1 MKFSFRNPKNCFR
14 TSQSQTQRL
23 LPITLSQNKIMTHF
37 WQVKVFL
44 HKLILG
50 WRFVKG
56 TTSKVEFRKC
66 CYKPLQRFILKTFFQ
81 PFMISNCW
89 HFSGKRSISDV
100 WLGSSRQPSPLSGH
114 LHFYHKFAH
123 VVVNKSSHNK
133 FPINNIIHLNH
144 EWNAEAKL
152 QFNSSLR
159 HIFMTSSI
167 CFCWKKSLGS
177 LQNNWQRIIFCQ
189 ISHYKIRAH

>member
-1 MKFSFRNPKNCFR
+1 
-14 TSQSQTQRL
+14 
-23 LPITLSQNKIMTHF
+23 
-37 WQVKVFL
+37 
-44 HKLILG
+44 
-50 WRFVKG
+50 
-56 TTSKVEFRKC
+56 
-66 CYKPLQRFILKTFFQ
+66 
-81 PFMISNCW
+81 MISNCW

-100 WLGSSRQPSPLSGH
+100 WLGSSRQLSPLSGH

-152 QFNSSLR
+152 QFNSSLC

-189 ISHYKIRAH
+189 ISHYKIRAHWSSRHYRVLSCAMNTYNKCITLKKPRKTLCYKVEPSLVKEQT